1 MIIVT
6 IILAVLFC
14 IMVGF
19 TARQMQDLRDNTTT
33 LEARDLVIEDLTR
46 ENEGLRREKR
56 DLTISLEMVLHDRD
70 KSV

>member
-19 TARQMQDLRDNTTT
+19 AARQMQDLRDNATAMT
-33 LEARDLVIEDLTR
+33 AKDLDIETLTR

-56 DLTISLEMVLHDRD
+56 DLVSSLEMVLHERD
-70 KSV
+70 KSA

>member
-1 MIIVT
+1 MTIAI

-19 TARQMQDLRDNTTT
+19 SARQMQDLRDNAATMT
-33 LEARDLVIEDLTR
+33 AKDLDIETLTR

-56 DLTISLEMVLHDRD
+56 DLVSSLEMVLHERD
-70 KSV
+70 KSA